1 MYTLN
6 NRNIYKPSCSDLF
19 MKTINLIK
27 ILQDYPLF
35 KENDIAKIMN
45 KNPDYIKTLLYRLN
59 ERGVIHRIERGK
71 YTCYDDILLFA
82 SYIYVPSYIG
92 LWTAIRYYNLTEQL
106 PKTIFVMVPKSRK
119 SLKFNGISIE
129 FVKTKYFF
137 GFKKERYR
145 DFDIFIA
152 EPEKTLIDSLISRK
166 IPLDE
171 IEKIIKTK
179 QFNIKKLLDY
189 AVKIRNKS
197 LIKRLGFI
205 LEENNI
211 KSERLKKF
219 IDANYIILDL
229 MLSKQGK
236 KNKKWMVIDN
246 RK

>member
-1 MYTLN
+1 
-6 NRNIYKPSCSDLF
+6 

-27 ILQDYPLF
+27 ILQNYPLF
-35 KENDIAKIMN
+35 KENDVAKIVN
-45 KNPDYIKTLLYRLN
+45 KKPEYIKTLLYRLN
-59 ERGVIHRIERGK
+59 EKKIIHRIERGK
-71 YTCYDDILLFA
+71 YTCYDDALLFA
-82 SYIYVPSYIG
+82 SYIYVPSYIS

-119 SLKFNGISIE
+119 PLKFQDVSIE
-129 FVKTKYFF
+129 FIKTKYFF

-152 EPEKTLIDSLISRK
+152 EPEKAVIESLISKK

-171 IEKIIKTK
+171 IEKTIKTK
-179 QFNIKKLLDY
+179 QLNINRLLNY
-189 AVKIRNKS
+189 AIKTKNKS
-197 LIKRLGFI
+197 LIKRLGLV

-211 KSERLKKF
+211 KCERLKRF
-219 IDANYIILDL
+219 VDANYIVLDL

-236 KNKKWMVIDN
+236 KNKKWRIIDN